1 MIYAIEYLT
10 KAVKKAREAKKLSQR
25 ALSRKIGMPQAQISK
40 IENAA
45 VDLKTSSLITL
56 ARALDMEVMLVP
68 RKHVPAV
75 TSFLKV
81 SKQTGTNVPSQR
93 PAYVL
98 EDADG

>member
-75 TSFLKV
+75 TSFLNV
-81 SKQTGTNVPSQR
+81 SKQTGTNVPSLR